1 MGVHRQEVNTV
12 YCQSSGSLLCNPA
25 ASLISKYPEIVK
37 LQHGSYEGTHNNGR
51 GKILKVRLYPRHRT
65 YIFLQAYSKL
75 LAIQFQLFRLSCACC
90 QSCRCLAP
98 SKWMFW
104 EKILDFLDIT
114 STDNEETETVPKL
127 QDSQVLHSLRE
138 GTSHSHVFTK
148 TWEFPP
154 PFSVFHWREAYA
166 DQTQPKAPPESN
178 PSRLSQTLIQEM
190 NHPPLFLLTVDD
202 SLDS

>member
-1 MGVHRQEVNTV
+1 MFCLYCHEGNNKEGFNSLIGVAVNSLIGTRSCSSKLV
-12 YCQSSGSLLCNPA
+12 CIGRRLIQFYYQSSGSLLCNPA

-37 LQHGSYEGTHNNGR
+37 LQHGSYEGTHNNRR

-90 QSCRCLAP
+90 QSSRRLAP

-127 QDSQVLHSLRE
+127 
-138 GTSHSHVFTK
+138 
-148 TWEFPP
+148 
-154 PFSVFHWREAYA
+154 
-166 DQTQPKAPPESN
+166 
-178 PSRLSQTLIQEM
+178 
-190 NHPPLFLLTVDD
+190 
-202 SLDS
+202 